1 MTDTKKTAIIIGA
14 GISGLSTGCY
24 LQMNGYDTKILEMY
38 TMPGGCCTAWDIKG
52 YRCDYCIGWMP
63 GCGDLSEDLSQIW
76 RELGALQNR
85 SIIHNDIF
93 NSVVCDDGTRVNFY
107 VDPDRLQQ
115 HLLEISPVDKR
126 VIEEF
131 CSGLRQFIKFVDVSA
146 KMILKPEGLLTLP
159 EKIMQ
164 SIRLLPFMRL
174 FMKTGGIQMVD
185 FADKFQSKAIAQA
198 MNCIFYTR
206 YDGLSLLPFL
216 NNLAFSSRRLSGA
229 PEGGSLA
236 LSASI
241 AKRYQDLGGEIIYNQ
256 KVSKVLVEDKQAIGV
271 HNSEGVEYLADYV
284 VSAMDGYQTLMSLL
298 EDKYTTPNLKD
309 LYKAAIETPE
319 GLMFQGVLSVF
330 LGVNLDLKDEIH
342 NTTYF
347 FTSEEIE
354 ALPGVGDSSFS
365 IQIRSNLFPSIAPAG
380 KSVVLVTCLC
390 DHRAWEKLDA
400 LENGNKTLPKKHTA
414 RKRSKAYQE
423 AKKVV
428 AAIFTN
434 RFKQIYPDAADKI
447 EVTDVSTPLTVV
459 RYTGSMG
466 GALLGWVPFAKQVE
480 PFEEDLK
487 KYGPVLPE
495 LKNFYMAGQWVQ
507 GGGLITTA
515 SSGRHAAQYVCN
527 NDGRKFVAFEP

>member
-1 MTDTKKTAIIIGA
+1 M
-14 GISGLSTGCY
+14 
-24 LQMNGYDTKILEMY
+24 
-38 TMPGGCCTAWDIKG
+38 
-52 YRCDYCIGWMP
+52 
-63 GCGDLSEDLSQIW
+63 
-76 RELGALQNR
+76 
-85 SIIHNDIF
+85 
-93 NSVVCDDGTRVNFY
+93 
-107 VDPDRLQQ
+107 
-115 HLLEISPVDKR
+115 
-126 VIEEF
+126 
-131 CSGLRQFIKFVDVSA
+131 
-146 KMILKPEGLLTLP
+146 
-159 EKIMQ
+159 
-164 SIRLLPFMRL
+164 
-174 FMKTGGIQMVD
+174 
-185 FADKFQSKAIAQA
+185 
-198 MNCIFYTR
+198 
-206 YDGLSLLPFL
+206 PFL

-256 KVSKVLVEDKQAIGV
+256 KVSKILVEDKQAIGV

-423 AKKVV
+423 AKKSS
-428 AAIFTN
+428 
-434 RFKQIYPDAADKI
+434 R
-447 EVTDVSTPLTVV
+447 
-459 RYTGSMG
+459 RYFHQ
-466 GALLGWVPFAKQVE
+466 PFQAN
-480 PFEEDLK
+480 L
-487 KYGPVLPE
+487 
-495 LKNFYMAGQWVQ
+495 
-507 GGGLITTA
+507 
-515 SSGRHAAQYVCN
+515 SRCC
-527 NDGRKFVAFEP
+527 R

>member
-1 MTDTKKTAIIIGA
+1 
-14 GISGLSTGCY
+14 
-24 LQMNGYDTKILEMY
+24 
-38 TMPGGCCTAWDIKG
+38 
-52 YRCDYCIGWMP
+52 
-63 GCGDLSEDLSQIW
+63 
-76 RELGALQNR
+76 
-85 SIIHNDIF
+85 
-93 NSVVCDDGTRVNFY
+93 
-107 VDPDRLQQ
+107 
-115 HLLEISPVDKR
+115 
-126 VIEEF
+126 
-131 CSGLRQFIKFVDVSA
+131 
-146 KMILKPEGLLTLP
+146 
-159 EKIMQ
+159 
-164 SIRLLPFMRL
+164 MRL

-256 KVSKVLVEDKQAIGV
+256 KVSKILVEDKQAIGV